1 MSALADHPKV
11 VAIGEIGLD
20 FHFRPSRSNPR
31 ALGEGERELVSRHE
45 QAQAF
50 RAQLDL
56 AADLGLPVIIHNREA
71 SAEITQILDE
81 WASSARTRNSPLARR
96 TFWGVLH
103 AFSGDAALAQA
114 AYGWNFA
121 LGLGGVLTFRNARA
135 LHSLAPQLCLDRLL
149 LETDAP
155 YLTPHPL
162 RGKRNEPAY
171 VALVAERL
179 AELLAVTVAEVAAR
193 TTAVACSIF
202 GIDAGETFAFGDR
215 HSVAADAFAVS
226 NVNVTARLMFASNHD
241 LRLAAVLLIF
251 AGGIATA
258 LGYFLSTALSEKIH
272 WVGSAAAAIADGRRD
287 VRVEVVGK
295 DELAQ
300 LGHTFNQMAARLE
313 EAERQQRE
321 TEQLR
326 RNLLAWIGHDLRT
339 PLASIRALVEALTDG
354 VVTEPTQAQRYLRTI
369 TLHSLEELICVVFG
383 IFEFVAPA
391 AECSFGDAD
400 DGGEVAPSGA
410 GFGGLFEGF
419 RVVQEFEGVHAGRS
433 LVWQYRILAA
443 VGARPDGG

>member
-1 MSALADHPKV
+1 MTVPTLVDSHCHLDMEQFDADRAAVLERAQAQGVRLIVNPGIDLAHCQQAIALADLHPQVYAAVGIHPKSSADFNEQTLTQLSALADHLKV

-20 FHFRPSRSNPR
+20 YHFRPSRSHPR
-31 ALGEGERELVSRHE
+31 ALGEGERELVSRQE

-162 RGKRNEPAY
+162 RGKRNEPAH

-202 GIDAGETFAFGDR
+202 GIDAGETSAFRDR

-226 NVNVTARLMFASNHD
+226 NVNPV
-241 LRLAAVLLIF
+241 
-251 AGGIATA
+251 
-258 LGYFLSTALSEKIH
+258 
-272 WVGSAAAAIADGRRD
+272 
-287 VRVEVVGK
+287 
-295 DELAQ
+295 
-300 LGHTFNQMAARLE
+300 
-313 EAERQQRE
+313 
-321 TEQLR
+321 
-326 RNLLAWIGHDLRT
+326 
-339 PLASIRALVEALTDG
+339 
-354 VVTEPTQAQRYLRTI
+354 
-369 TLHSLEELICVVFG
+369 
-383 IFEFVAPA
+383 
-391 AECSFGDAD
+391 
-400 DGGEVAPSGA
+400 
-410 GFGGLFEGF
+410 
-419 RVVQEFEGVHAGRS
+419 
-433 LVWQYRILAA
+433 
-443 VGARPDGG
+443 

>member
-1 MSALADHPKV
+1 MTVPTLVDSHCHLDMEQFDADRAAVLEHAQAQGVRRIVNPGIDLAHCQQAIALADLHPQVYAAVGIHPKSSADFNEQTLTQLSALADHPKI

-20 FHFRPSRSNPR
+20 HYRQP
-31 ALGEGERELVSRHE
+31 VSSQK

-162 RGKRNEPAY
+162 RGKRNEPAH

-202 GIDAGETFAFGDR
+202 GIDAGETSAFRDR

-226 NVNVTARLMFASNHD
+226 NVNPV
-241 LRLAAVLLIF
+241 
-251 AGGIATA
+251 
-258 LGYFLSTALSEKIH
+258 
-272 WVGSAAAAIADGRRD
+272 
-287 VRVEVVGK
+287 
-295 DELAQ
+295 
-300 LGHTFNQMAARLE
+300 
-313 EAERQQRE
+313 
-321 TEQLR
+321 
-326 RNLLAWIGHDLRT
+326 
-339 PLASIRALVEALTDG
+339 
-354 VVTEPTQAQRYLRTI
+354 
-369 TLHSLEELICVVFG
+369 
-383 IFEFVAPA
+383 
-391 AECSFGDAD
+391 
-400 DGGEVAPSGA
+400 
-410 GFGGLFEGF
+410 
-419 RVVQEFEGVHAGRS
+419 
-433 LVWQYRILAA
+433 
-443 VGARPDGG
+443 